1 MSLINDML
9 KDLERTRKGKASG
22 PSLLTGVQAV
32 TGVTRRGARRPL
44 LAVLILLAGLGLGVG
59 ARLLLPAPQQ
69 APPVATAVPVETAP
83 QAIATSPP
91 AAITAAEPAAQTI
104 AEPAPPPAAEPA
116 AEAAVTAA
124 KVEPVV
130 AAPAP
135 QPKPAPAPVAS
146 VPPAPKPEPV
156 AEPAPVKPAPPAVE
170 PAPAVAKAVPTPP
183 KPEPAVAKAVVAAK
197 PAPVAPPAPVKTLPT
212 AAALVQEA
220 RDLQKNGQDA
230 LAAERLEQAIS
241 LEPNAFAPREQLAN
255 LHLRQGRRS
264 AALELW
270 REGIRLAPT
279 EVHWRKRLARALLED
294 GDGAEAIKQL
304 TASSQP
310 TVAADG
316 EFHGLLAAAYQRQG
330 EPSRAAA
337 VYRRLAEQDPRS
349 GLWWLGLAIAL
360 EGLRDGDG
368 ARGAYQQ
375 ALGAEGLGEEAR
387 AFAAGRLR
395 QLTP

>member
-9 KDLERTRKGKASG
+9 KDLERTRNGKAAG
-22 PSLLTGVQAV
+22 PSLLRGVQAV

-59 ARLLLPAPQQ
+59 VRLLLPAPQQ
-69 APPVATAVPVETAP
+69 APPGATAVPVETAP
-83 QAIATSPP
+83 QAIVTSPP
-91 AAITAAEPAAQTI
+91 AAEPAAQTI
-104 AEPAPPPAAEPA
+104 AEPAPPPAAAPA
-116 AEAAVTAA
+116 AEAADPAA
-124 KVEPVV
+124 KVEPVA

-135 QPKPAPAPVAS
+135 QPQPAPAPVAS
-146 VPPAPKPEPV
+146 APPAPKPEPV
-156 AEPAPVKPAPPAVE
+156 AEPAPVNPAPPAVE
-170 PAPAVAKAVPTPP
+170 PAPAVAKAAPTPP

-220 RDLQKNGQDA
+220 RDLQKQGQDA
-230 LAAERLEQAIS
+230 LAAERLEQAIA
-241 LEPNAFAPREQLAN
+241 LEPNAFAPRDQLAN
-255 LHLRQGRRS
+255 LHLRHGRRS

-294 GDGAEAIKQL
+294 GDGAGAIDQL
-304 TASSQP
+304 TAVSQP

-337 VYRRLAEQDPRS
+337 VYRRLAEQEPR
-349 GLWWLGLAIAL
+349 GGIWWLGLAIAL
-360 EGLRDGDG
+360 EGLRDGEG

-375 ALGAEGLGEEAR
+375 AIGAEGLGEEAR

>member
-1 MSLINDML
+1 MSLINNML
-9 KDLERTRKGKASG
+9 KDLERTRNGKAAG
-22 PSLLTGVQAV
+22 PSLLRGVQAV

-59 ARLLLPAPQQ
+59 VRLLLPAPQQ

-83 QAIATSPP
+83 QAIVTSPP
-91 AAITAAEPAAQTI
+91 AAEPAAQTI
-104 AEPAPPPAAEPA
+104 AEPAQTPAAAPA
-116 AEAAVTAA
+116 AEAAVPAA

-135 QPKPAPAPVAS
+135 QPQPAPVPVAS
-146 VPPAPKPEPV
+146 APLAPKPEPV
-156 AEPAPVKPAPPAVE
+156 AEAVPIKPAPSAVE
-170 PAPAVAKAVPTPP
+170 PAPAVAKPAPTPA
-183 KPEPAVAKAVVAAK
+183 KPAPAVAKTAPAQVK
-197 PAPVAPPAPVKTLPT
+197 PAPATAAAQAPVKTLPT

-220 RDLQKNGQDA
+220 RDLQKKGQDA
-230 LAAERLEQAIS
+230 LAAERLEQAVA

-255 LHLRQGRRS
+255 LHLRHGRRS

-294 GDGAEAIKQL
+294 GDGAGAIDQL
-304 TASSQP
+304 TAASQP

-337 VYRRLAEQDPRS
+337 VYRRLAEQEPR
-349 GLWWLGLAIAL
+349 GGIWWLGLAIAL
-360 EGLRDGDG
+360 EGLRDGEG

-375 ALGAEGLGEEAR
+375 AMGAEGLGEEAR